1 MLSRGIGKASV
12 DNVIKVCKGLGITT
26 DDLER
31 LATQEDNT
39 VKEEVSIYETIQ
51 NDQSNIIHIPIIGS
65 VATGTPIFAEENIE
79 GYLPM
84 LSTFLNKRKKYF
96 YLTVKGTSMNLEF

>member
-51 NDQSNIIHIPIIGS
+51 TINQ
-65 VATGTPIFAEENIE
+65 TLF
-79 GYLPM
+79 
-84 LSTFLNKRKKYF
+84 TFLS
-96 YLTVKGTSMNLEF
+96 LVL

>member
-26 DDLER
+26 DDSEGLTTKGEK
-31 LATQEDNT
+31 T
-39 VKEEVSIYETIQ
+39 VKEDVSIYETIQ

-65 VATGTPIFAEENIE
+65 VAAGTPIFAEENIE
-79 GYLPM
+79 GH
-84 LSTFLNKRKKYF
+84 
-96 YLTVKGTSMNLEF
+96 

>member
-65 VATGTPIFAEENIE
+65 VATWYTYIRR
-79 GYLPM
+79 
-84 LSTFLNKRKKYF
+84 RKY
-96 YLTVKGTSMNLEF
+96 

>member
-65 VATGTPIFAEENIE
+65 VALVHLYSP
-79 GYLPM
+79 
-84 LSTFLNKRKKYF
+84 KKILKVIYPC
-96 YLTVKGTSMNLEF
+96 

>member
-39 VKEEVSIYETIQ
+39 VKEEVSIYETIKTI
-51 NDQSNIIHIPIIGS
+51 DQ
-65 VATGTPIFAEENIE
+65 TLFIF
-79 GYLPM
+79 
-84 LSTFLNKRKKYF
+84 LSLV
-96 YLTVKGTSMNLEF
+96 L